1 MKTRTFDT
9 RNLINDNDQQI
20 TVRKNGR
27 TTVIKS
33 WVVPDFPEKR
43 VSLATLFKV
52 KK

>member
-9 RNLINDNDQQI
+9 RKLKTEDDGLV

-33 WVVPDFPEKR
+33 WVVPDVPEKR